1 MDQIIYSTIKPIG
14 GYFELE
20 KTGCGGNFPQIGG
33 VLLNTGRNAFEFIL
47 ASIKGIIKKV
57 YIPYYTCE
65 VVLEPLEKLEIDIA
79 YYHLNTSLEIAED
92 ISLADGEYLLYTNYF
107 GVMDEYIEYLA
118 SNYCDKLIVD
128 CAQALYAKR
137 IPGVKMFYS
146 PRKYVGIPDGAVA
159 FIDEAIDP
167 SSYSIDESDDRMS
180 HLYLRLNQGP
190 QAGYVEFRKNA
201 AKLKNQPI
209 LNMSFKTRDM
219 IENIDFESIK
229 IERRNNF
236 QTLHEALK
244 YTNRFVVPEVD
255 TFECPMVY
263 PYWTDNEELK
273 SRLIKEQV
281 FVATYWPNVL
291 DWTSPDMIEYEFA
304 KKLLAIPCDQR
315 YGAEDMNVIIQ
326 LICK

>member
-1 MDQIIYSTIKPIG
+1 MDQIGYSTIKPIG

-20 KTGCGGNFPQIGG
+20 KTDCGGNFPQAGG

-47 ASIKGIIKKV
+47 ASIKGILKV

-79 YYHLNTSLEIAED
+79 YYHLNANLEITED

-107 GVMDEYIEYLA
+107 GVMDEYIQHLA
-118 SNYCDKLIVD
+118 LKYGDKLILD

-137 IPGVKMFYS
+137 IPGIKTFYS

-159 FIDEAIDP
+159 FIDKAFDP
-167 SSYSIDESDDRMS
+167 SSYFTDESDDRMS
-180 HLYLRLNQGP
+180 HLYLRLEQGP
-190 QAGYVEFRKNA
+190 QAGYAEFRKNTS
-201 AKLKNQPI
+201 KLKKQPI
-209 LNMSFKTRDM
+209 LNMSLKTRDM

-229 IERRNNF
+229 TKRRNNF
-236 QTLHEALK
+236 QTLHETLK
-244 YTNRFVVPEVD
+244 STNRFVVPKLA

-263 PYWTDNEELK
+263 PYWTDNTELK

-291 DWTSPDMIEYEFA
+291 DWTSPDMIEHEFA

-315 YGAEDMNVIIQ
+315 YSEEDMNVIIL

>member
-1 MDQIIYSTIKPIG
+1 MDQIGYSIIKPIG

-20 KTGCGGNFPQIGG
+20 NTGHGGNFPQVEG

-47 ASIKGIIKKV
+47 ASIKGIIKV

-65 VVLEPLEKLEIDIA
+65 VILEPFKKLQIDIA

-107 GVMDEYIEYLA
+107 GVMDEYVQYLA
-118 SNYCDKLIVD
+118 SNYGDKLILD
-128 CAQALYAKR
+128 NAQALYAKR
-137 IPGVKMFYS
+137 IPEIKTFYS
-146 PRKYVGIPDGAVA
+146 PRKYVGIPDGGVA
-159 FIDEAIDP
+159 FIDEAINL

-180 HLYLRLNQGP
+180 HLYLRLEQGA
-190 QAGYVEFRKNA
+190 QAGYAEFRKNSE
-201 AKLKNQPI
+201 KLKKLPI
-209 LNMSFKTRDM
+209 LNMSFKTRRM
-219 IENIDFESIK
+219 IENIDFERIK
-229 IERRNNF
+229 TERRNNF
-236 QTLHEALK
+236 QTLHKALES
-244 YTNRFVVPEVD
+244 TNKFVIPELG

-263 PYWTDNEELK
+263 PYWTDDTELK
-273 SRLIKEQV
+273 LRLIKEQV

-291 DWTSPDMIEYEFA
+291 DWTSADMIEHELA

-315 YGAEDMNVIIQ
+315 YGEEDMNVIIQ